1 MMMDGGMGGGMDGGM
16 LGGGMASEPPPDFSM
31 PTIGPL
37 AEYRMAQENKLA
49 ERAAATSA
57 ALAEKQAEARVAI
70 EQFYAERTAK
80 SEAKAKTNQEEAAMF
95 VADRDATMLSE
106 SWESVCKMID
116 LTAKEN
122 EKEDPKSVAR
132 MRSLLFQLKA
142 MPAAAAAAG
151 GLF

>member
-1 MMMDGGMGGGMDGGM
+1 
-16 LGGGMASEPPPDFSM
+16 MASEPPPDFSM

-49 ERAAATSA
+49 ERAAAASA
-57 ALAEKQAEARVAI
+57 ALAEKEAEARGAI

-116 LTAKEN
+116 LTAKED

>member
-1 MMMDGGMGGGMDGGM
+1 MDFGAPPPEDLGAPPAEGGMDMFGAPPLEAPPVDGFGMEGLGAPADGGMLMDGGMGGGMGGGMDGGMDGGM

-37 AEYRMAQENKLA
+37 AEKE
-49 ERAAATSA
+49 
-57 ALAEKQAEARVAI
+57 AEARGAI

-106 SWESVCKMID
+106 
-116 LTAKEN
+116 
-122 EKEDPKSVAR
+122 
-132 MRSLLFQLKA
+132 
-142 MPAAAAAAG
+142 
-151 GLF
+151 